1 MVFIIRYAEI
11 GLKGKNRSFFENK
24 LIKNIQ
30 LRVAGSIIVKHFGR
44 FYLYNKQLGEEEIS
58 KALKTV
64 FGIASFSPAIECEP
78 DMGEIK
84 EVVLKFV
91 NDELANNKIKT
102 FRITVNR
109 IEKKLE
115 GSNEVAREIGAFVVE
130 KTGLKVSLNEYELNV
145 GVEISDK
152 IYLYKEKIEGLGGL
166 PVGIEGNVFG
176 LMENEDSAVACFL
189 MMKRG
194 CDLFPVVFDEKKAE
208 KTKVLVEKL
217 QSFSP
222 KKMNLHVVDEKDLNE
237 MADKYKVHAVIV
249 NDRVDTIREDYSITT
264 LRPLIGIAENE
275 VKEILDIIR
284 SAKPSF

>member
-91 NDELANNKIKT
+91 NDELANNKIKS

-222 KKMNLHVVDEKDLNE
+222 KKMNLYVVDEKDLNE

-249 NDRVDTIREDYSITT
+249 NDRVDTIREDYSIAT

>member
-1 MVFIIRYAEI
+1 
-11 GLKGKNRSFFENK
+11 
-24 LIKNIQ
+24 
-30 LRVAGSIIVKHFGR
+30 
-44 FYLYNKQLGEEEIS
+44 
-58 KALKTV
+58 
-64 FGIASFSPAIECEP
+64 
-78 DMGEIK
+78 
-84 EVVLKFV
+84 
-91 NDELANNKIKT
+91 KIKS

-152 IYLYKEKIEGLGGL
+152 IYLYKEKIEGLGGR
-166 PVGIEGNVFG
+166 PVGREGNVFG

-249 NDRVDTIREDYSITT
+249 NDRVDTIREDYSIAT